1 MESDDEW
8 DVLPRPV
15 DVRLGGARRAKAAK
29 AIIDEVAL
37 TMADGD
43 EGMLQLFDMDA
54 GDDGRDC
61 DSEVSDDAIP
71 PRDDFDVEDM
81 PAELVTKMNAGRS
94 SSILNTLKISS

>member
-1 MESDDEW
+1 MLAIVHDEAGESDDEW

-43 EGMLQLFDMDA
+43 EGML
-54 GDDGRDC
+54 
-61 DSEVSDDAIP
+61 
-71 PRDDFDVEDM
+71 
-81 PAELVTKMNAGRS
+81 
-94 SSILNTLKISS
+94 